1 MLCGKYITV
10 SLTLLFNT
18 PDELAGRIGEHI
30 RHARLLSNLEQRT
43 LAMQAGVSVHALQ
56 NLEGGKGVSLVTL
69 LRVAKA
75 LKRLDWIE
83 TIAPQVSTNPLT
95 LPKHSLTRRRASQD
109 KIDRYKAARRATDQA
124 LKTAKR

>member
-1 MLCGKYITV
+1 M

-56 NLEGGKGVSLVTL
+56 NLESGKGVSLHTP